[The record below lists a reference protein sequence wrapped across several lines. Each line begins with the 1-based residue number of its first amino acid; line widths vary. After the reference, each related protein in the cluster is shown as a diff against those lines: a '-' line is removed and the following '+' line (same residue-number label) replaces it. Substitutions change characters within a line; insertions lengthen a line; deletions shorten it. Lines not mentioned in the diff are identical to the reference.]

1 MGAHPSFRKTEQGI
15 KSTFVDTRLL
25 CCSLCSFAHFPFCNS
40 SRRGLGRK
48 LGNAFQFTITAVGGL
63 AYAFWASWRV
73 SLVLLTTV
81 PVFACSTFFLVKINQ
96 SQSARASAG
105 YAEAGSIVQTS
116 VSSIRTILSLN
127 AVQIIIDRFVTATE
141 KSYQEGI
148 RLLKWIG
155 LANGTMMGS
164 MILGYMV
171 IALYGAFLIYD
182 SVRNTGCDP
191 SGAMPNSTA
200 CDPDG
205 ADVVGSLM
213 GITFAAAVLPQVS
226 VGVEAFTD
234 ARAACYPALQVI
246 NRKIGDEDVRD
257 TAKGQIRR
265 GSSSAPLPKYSIDSS
280 SKDGVELDSVDG
292 YIEFKNVTFAYP
304 TRQETNIFDGFSL
317 KIEAGKTVALVG
329 PR

>member
-1 MGAHPSFRKTEQGI
+1 
-15 KSTFVDTRLL
+15 
-25 CCSLCSFAHFPFCNS
+25 
-40 SRRGLGRK
+40 
-48 LGNAFQFTITAVGGL
+48 
-63 AYAFWASWRV
+63 
-73 SLVLLTTV
+73 
-81 PVFACSTFFLVKINQ
+81 
-96 SQSARASAG
+96 
-105 YAEAGSIVQTS
+105 
-116 VSSIRTILSLN
+116 LN

-234 ARAACYPALQVI
+234 ARAACYPALQII

-292 YIEFKNVTFAYP
+292 CIEFKNVTFAYP